1 MLRRGHYCRRQF
13 VVLPASSQHKAAP
26 TRARAGLESMQGG
39 CSPKFDDLTTLG
51 LESALSSTT
60 CVVVKAMCRTQ
71 SLPIARQPAVQA
83 LRRAWPSDTVL
94 KRRRS
99 VLFAFTFSPHLA

>member
-1 MLRRGHYCRRQF
+1 MR
-13 VVLPASSQHKAAP
+13 
-26 TRARAGLESMQGG
+26 
-39 CSPKFDDLTTLG
+39 
-51 LESALSSTT
+51 
-60 CVVVKAMCRTQ
+60 RTQ
-71 SLPIARQPAVQA
+71 SLSHARQPAFQA

>member
-1 MLRRGHYCRRQF
+1 
-13 VVLPASSQHKAAP
+13 
-26 TRARAGLESMQGG
+26 
-39 CSPKFDDLTTLG
+39 
-51 LESALSSTT
+51 
-60 CVVVKAMCRTQ
+60 MCRTQ
-71 SLPIARQPAVQA
+71 SLPNARQPAFQA

>member
-1 MLRRGHYCRRQF
+1 MSRNGL
-13 VVLPASSQHKAAP
+13 VEAP
-26 TRARAGLESMQGG
+26 WAIDEPTCG
-39 CSPKFDDLTTLG
+39 G

-71 SLPIARQPAVQA
+71 SLPNARQPAFQA